1 MATIAAPA
9 HAPAPA
15 HGTVHGTD
23 AAQNAELA
31 HLIRRLAAVRPEIVN
46 TAPGPPTT
54 VPTPDWQVQRHQVP
68 APRRP
73 AAPEPPP
80 LFPPHLTAEDFP
92 RPKEE
97 RDFIAHLRAQSLG
110 RMRPSDHWPAH
121 ADDRFRA
128 KMRRP
133 LLRHRIADALHR
145 AARPA
150 RVLLGAVNAAA
161 AVSLLYWSATTGPL
175 PL

>member
-1 MATIAAPA
+1 MATIAAS
-9 HAPAPA
+9 APAPA
-15 HGTVHGTD
+15 PVRD
-23 AAQNAELA
+23 DEQNAELA
-31 HLIRRLAAVRPEIVN
+31 RLIRRLAAVRPEIVN
-46 TAPGPPTT
+46 SVPGTPSTTA
-54 VPTPDWQVQRHQVP
+54 VP

-73 AAPEPPP
+73 APEPPP

-97 RDFIAHLRAQSLG
+97 RDRIAHLRAICLG
-110 RMRPSDHWPAH
+110 RMRPGDHWPAH
-121 ADDRFRA
+121 ADDRFRV

-133 LLRHRIADALHR
+133 LLRHRIGDALHR

-150 RVLLGAVNAAA
+150 RMVLSAANAAA
-161 AVSLLYWSATTGPL
+161 GASLLYWAGATGIL